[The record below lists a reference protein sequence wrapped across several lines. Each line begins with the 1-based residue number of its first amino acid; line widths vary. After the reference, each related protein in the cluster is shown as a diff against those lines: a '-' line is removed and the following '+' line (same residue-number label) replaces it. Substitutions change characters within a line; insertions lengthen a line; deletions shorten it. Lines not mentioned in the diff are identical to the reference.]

1 MSAGEEAPPS
11 LDREQWR
18 GPARGVDVGPIAA
31 RVPCALATQPPR
43 GARLRHGRSLGAL
56 VAPGG
61 PQRRSPRAERFVQ
74 EARRLAEKEGF
85 VLTCLVAVDP
95 ELVRLRGTGFPG
107 AVTSYSRK
115 AETVASSSAGAP

>member
-43 GARLRHGRSLGAL
+43 GARLQRGRSLGAL

-95 ELVRLRGTGFPG
+95 ELLRLRGTGFPG